1 MRLQTDDRQ
10 KNTKGVREGMSEHN
24 TEEPEMIVIDIEE
37 IKNKLLEAG
46 RSLMRMMRMR
56 IHSLMLN
63 DSWILMMMIS
73 IAERRYSAQRMRER
87 TLTAVS
93 LDAKNW

>member
-46 RSLMRMMRMR
+46 RSLIEDDENENSFGDVERFLDPYDDD
-56 IHSLMLN
+56 I
-63 DSWILMMMIS
+63 DSRTEIL
-73 IAERRYSAQRMRER
+73 
-87 TLTAVS
+87 
-93 LDAKNW
+93 

>member
-37 IKNKLLEAG
+37 IKNKLGGWSE
-46 RSLMRMMRMR
+46 S
-56 IHSLMLN
+56 
-63 DSWILMMMIS
+63 D
-73 IAERRYSAQRMRER
+73 
-87 TLTAVS
+87 
-93 LDAKNW
+93 